1 MIDDSVSGDVVV
13 AVQMR
18 MIVVMGKVAT
28 RRQAFFF
35 LSVTLEMSRG

>member
-1 MIDDSVSGDVVV
+1 MIDGSVSGDVVV

-18 MIVVMGKVAT
+18 MIVVMGKVAA

-35 LSVTLEMSRG
+35 YLSHWK

>member
-1 MIDDSVSGDVVV
+1 MIDGSVSGDVVV

-18 MIVVMGKVAT
+18 MIVVMGKVAA

-35 LSVTLEMSRG
+35 ICHTGNE